1 MYSSVYSI
9 ASAETVVELCGF
21 NAITLWFSFLQLM
34 CIAKFPSAAVDPL
47 YSIVILSILLLIY
60 IFFLLI
66 DKINDQKGV

>member
-9 ASAETVVELCGF
+9 AFAEAVVELYGF

-60 IFFLLI
+60 IFFV
-66 DKINDQKGV
+66 D

>member
-9 ASAETVVELCGF
+9 AFAEAVVELYGF

-34 CIAKFPSAAVDPL
+34 CKAKFPSAAVDPL

-60 IFFLLI
+60 IFFV
-66 DKINDQKGV
+66 D

>member
-9 ASAETVVELCGF
+9 AFAEAVVELYGF

-34 CIAKFPSAAVDPL
+34 CKAKFPNTVDPL

-60 IFFLLI
+60 IFFV
-66 DKINDQKGV
+66 D

>member
-9 ASAETVVELCGF
+9 AFAEAVVELYGF

-34 CIAKFPSAAVDPL
+34 CKSKFPSAAVDPL

-60 IFFLLI
+60 IFFV
-66 DKINDQKGV
+66 D

>member
-9 ASAETVVELCGF
+9 AFAEAVVELYGF

-34 CIAKFPSAAVDPL
+34 CKAKFPTATVDPL
-47 YSIVILSILLLIY
+47 YSIVILSILLLIH
-60 IFFLLI
+60 ISLLI

>member
-9 ASAETVVELCGF
+9 AFAEAVVELYGF

-34 CIAKFPSAAVDPL
+34 CKAKFPTATVDPL
-47 YSIVILSILLLIY
+47 YSIVILSILSLIY
-60 IFFLLI
+60 IFLLI

>member
-9 ASAETVVELCGF
+9 AFAEAVVELYGF

-34 CIAKFPSAAVDPL
+34 CKAKFPSAAVDPL

-60 IFFLLI
+60 IFLV
-66 DKINDQKGV
+66 D

>member
-9 ASAETVVELCGF
+9 AFAEAVVELYGF

-34 CIAKFPSAAVDPL
+34 CKAKFPSAAVDPL

-60 IFFLLI
+60 ILFV
-66 DKINDQKGV
+66 D

>member
-9 ASAETVVELCGF
+9 AFAEAVVELYGF

-34 CIAKFPSAAVDPL
+34 CKAKFPSAAVDPL
-47 YSIVILSILLLIY
+47 YSIVILSILSLIY
-60 IFFLLI
+60 IFLLI

>member
-9 ASAETVVELCGF
+9 AFAEAVVELYGF

-34 CIAKFPSAAVDPL
+34 CKAKFPSAEVDPL
-47 YSIVILSILLLIY
+47 YSIVILSILSLIY
-60 IFFLLI
+60 IFLLI

>member
-9 ASAETVVELCGF
+9 AFAEAVVELYGF

-47 YSIVILSILLLIY
+47 YSIVILSILLLIH
-60 IFFLLI
+60 IFFV
-66 DKINDQKGV
+66 D